1 MILPPV
7 GGLVVV
13 RGRGVVRRG
22 GGSVA
27 RARGAVDVAPVVAG
41 ADVLV
46 EDGVLPAL
54 EGVLLPVMVAEV
66 VNLNTVDQQILKVS
80 TSRYTIIKR
89 GPASNAS
96 IHPIPI
102 PQTEADDPLPDIFD
116 HLPGSRPRGLRS
128 GGPAACCGS
137 RSWCRARTR

>member
-1 MILPPV
+1 M
-7 GGLVVV
+7 VV

-27 RARGAVDVAPVVAG
+27 GARGAVDVAPVVAG

-54 EGVLLPVMVAEV
+54 EGVLLAVMVAEV

-80 TSRYTIIKR
+80 TRTLLSISTEGHHTYDPTNR
-89 GPASNAS
+89 G
-96 IHPIPI
+96 
-102 PQTEADDPLPDIFD
+102 
-116 HLPGSRPRGLRS
+116 G
-128 GGPAACCGS
+128 
-137 RSWCRARTR
+137 

>member
-80 TSRYTIIKR
+80 TKFHVHYYHEGASTIPYHK
-89 GPASNAS
+89 
-96 IHPIPI
+96 
-102 PQTEADDPLPDIFD
+102 
-116 HLPGSRPRGLRS
+116 
-128 GGPAACCGS
+128 
-137 RSWCRARTR
+137 

>member
-1 MILPPV
+1 M
-7 GGLVVV
+7 
-13 RGRGVVRRG
+13 RGCGVERRG
-22 GGSVA
+22 GGSVT

-80 TSRYTIIKR
+80 TNFTV
-89 GPASNAS
+89 
-96 IHPIPI
+96 H
-102 PQTEADDPLPDIFD
+102 
-116 HLPGSRPRGLRS
+116 
-128 GGPAACCGS
+128 
-137 RSWCRARTR
+137 